1 MIYYA
6 IEDESILSDKYL
18 QMIDV
23 LLDEDAAYWIDTNP
37 GVMTLLS
44 DSNLTQATVD

>member
-6 IEDESILSDKYL
+6 VKNESISSDKYL

-23 LLDEDAAYWIDTNP
+23 LLDEDAAYWIDINP
-37 GVMTLLS
+37 EVMTLLS
-44 DSNLTQATVD
+44 DSNPTQATVN

>member
-1 MIYYA
+1 MVYYT

-23 LLDEDAAYWIDTNP
+23 LLDEDAAYWIDINP
-37 GVMTLLS
+37 EVMALLS
-44 DSNLTQATVD
+44 DSNPTQAMVN